1 MYAFFLSLFLT
12 TIYVYKWH
20 KHFEVNISLI
30 FTIIPIANLGYLMEM
45 TAKTKEGFIYGTKI
59 EYIGGCFLILFIN
72 LCVFRLCGI
81 NIRRWIRTVFFVL
94 TMILF
99 LSVLSIGY
107 YPIFYKGLS
116 FEKVGNET
124 VVIKDYAI
132 MHNVFYGVLILVIA
146 LGIGAIIYTY
156 VAEKPVSKTM
166 LFLLAVPELLSIAG
180 FLGNKMFFKSN
191 YILPYLY
198 VTAQLIYLLII
209 KRMALYD
216 IIDTVIESMAE
227 TGQTA
232 FISIDMKHRY
242 LGSNETAKNIIPEL
256 RSMGIDKKIDDNK
269 YFKRNISHWL
279 KHFEEDNSVNTNLY
293 IKRNIK
299 NLDEVTFYKV
309 EVDYLYYGSKKK
321 GYQIILRD
329 DTKNQEYINLLDNYN
344 TQLEEE
350 VSKKTEKIVEMHN
363 NLILSMAV
371 VVESRDNSTGGHV
384 RRTSDVVKMLIEEIK
399 KNDRFGL
406 TDEFC
411 KDLIKAA
418 PMHDL
423 GKIAVDDAVLKKP
436 GRFTDEEF
444 EKMKTHAAEG
454 AKIVHEILKD
464 TDDESFKI
472 VAENVAHYHHER
484 MDGSGY
490 PEGLKGEEIPIEAR
504 IMAVADVYD
513 ALVSKRVYKESMS
526 FEQANKIMMESMGS
540 HFDKNLEEYYVNAR
554 PKLEEYYSNQ
564 E

>member
-198 VTAQLIYLLII
+198 VVAQLVYLLII